1 MIKRR
6 EFITLIGGA
15 AAWPLAAR
23 AQQGDRGWRVGVLMS
38 TDPGNQEQQGNLA
51 AFEQVLR
58 TLGWTNGQNLKID
71 YRYTAGNL
79 ERLHSS
85 AVELLALKPDL
96 IVVTST
102 AVLNAMQPASQTI
115 PMIFLGV
122 SDPVA
127 QGFVSNLAHPGG
139 NLTGFAAYE
148 FSMGAKWLDLLK
160 QVSPGLTRATL
171 LYNPDTSPQ
180 FKFNLASIEAAA
192 PQFGVEVIAAPVRSS
207 LDLERA
213 IEEISMGQQ
222 GGLIVGNDQFLQSR
236 HLQELVDLAAR
247 LRVPSIYAQRP
258 FVQAGGLMYY
268 GFVTIAQWR
277 ALASYVDR
285 ILKGTK
291 VGDLPVQQ
299 PTKFELV
306 INLKTA
312 KALGLTIPPGV
323 LAIADEV
330 IE

>member
-1 MIKRR
+1 MRR
-6 EFITLIGGA
+6 RDFLTLLGGSA
-15 AAWPLAAR
+15 VSWPLAAHG
-23 AQQGDRGWRVGVLMS
+23 QQGAPRRIGMLLS
-38 TDPGNQEQQGNLA
+38 TDNQVQQADNA

-71 YRYTAGNL
+71 YRYTAGDVQ
-79 ERLHSS
+79 RLQSLS
-85 AVELLALKPDL
+85 IELLALKPDL

-102 AVLNAMQPASQTI
+102 AALSAMRPAAQTI

-160 QVSPGLTRATL
+160 QISPGLTRVAML
-171 LYNPDTSPQ
+171 FNPDTSPQ
-180 FKFNLASIEAAA
+180 YKFNLPSIEAAA
-192 PQFGVEVIAAPVRSS
+192 PRFGVQVIAAPVRSS

-213 IEEISMGQQ
+213 IEDVSKEQQ
-222 GGLIVGNDQFLQSR
+222 GGVIVGNDQFLQSQ

-247 LRVPSIYAQRP
+247 HRVPSIYGQRP

-268 GFVTIAQWR
+268 GFVGIAQWR
-277 ALASYVDR
+277 TLASYVDR
-285 ILKGTK
+285 ILKGAK
-291 VGDLPVQQ
+291 AGDLPVQE
-299 PTKFELV
+299 PTKFEFV

-312 KALGLTIPPGV
+312 KALGLTVPDA
-323 LAIADEV
+323 LFALADEV
-330 IE
+330 LE

>member
-1 MIKRR
+1 MRR
-6 EFITLIGGA
+6 RDFITLLGGA
-15 AAWPLAAR
+15 AAAWPVTVRGQQGASRRIGVLLSSDNQ
-23 AQQGDRGWRVGVLMS
+23 AQQAY
-38 TDPGNQEQQGNLA
+38 NA

-71 YRYTAGNL
+71 YRYVAGDIQ
-79 ERLHSS
+79 RLQSLS
-85 AVELLALKPDL
+85 IELLALKPDL
-96 IVVTST
+96 VVVTST
-102 AVLNAMQPASQTI
+102 AGLSAMQPAAQTI
-115 PMIFLGV
+115 PMIFMGV

-160 QVSPGLTRATL
+160 QMSPGLTRVAML
-171 LYNPDTSPQ
+171 FNPDTSPQ
-180 FKFNLASIEAAA
+180 YKFNLPSIEAAA
-192 PQFGVEVIAAPVRSS
+192 PRFGVHVIAAPVRSS

-213 IEEISMGQQ
+213 IEDVSKGQQ
-222 GGLIVGNDQFLQSR
+222 GGVIVGNDQFLLSQ

-247 LRVPSIYAQRP
+247 RRVPSIYGQRP

-268 GFVTIAQWR
+268 GFVGIAQWR
-277 ALASYVDR
+277 TLASYVDR

-291 VGDLPVQQ
+291 AGDLPVQE
-299 PTKFELV
+299 PTKFEFV

-312 KALGLTIPPGV
+312 KALSLTVPDA
-323 LAIADEV
+323 LFALADEV
-330 IE
+330 LE

>member
-1 MIKRR
+1 MKRR
-6 EFITLIGGA
+6 DFITLLGGA
-15 AAWPLAAR
+15 AATWPLAAR
-23 AQQGDRGWRVGVLMS
+23 AQGDRARRVAVLMS
-38 TDPGNQEQQGNLA
+38 TDPDNQEQQGNLA

-58 TLGWTNGQNLKID
+58 TLGWTKGQNLRID
-71 YRYTAGNL
+71 YRYTAGDL
-79 ERLHSS
+79 DRMHSA

-115 PMIFLGV
+115 PIIFLGV

-160 QVSPGLTRATL
+160 QVSPGLTRATMI
-171 LYNPDTSPQ
+171 YNPDTSPQ
-180 FKFNLASIEAAA
+180 YKFNLASIEAAA
-192 PQFGVEVIAAPVRSS
+192 LQFNMEIVAAPVRSS

-213 IEEISMGQQ
+213 VEEASKGQQ
-222 GGLIVGNDQFLQSR
+222 GGVIVGNDQFLLAR
-236 HLQELVDLAAR
+236 HLQELLGLTAR
-247 LRVPSIYAQRP
+247 HRVPSIYGQRP

-268 GFVTIAQWR
+268 GFVAVAQWR

-291 VGDLPVQQ
+291 AGDLPVQQ
-299 PTKFELV
+299 PTKFELI

-312 KALGLTIPPGV
+312 NALGISVPATL